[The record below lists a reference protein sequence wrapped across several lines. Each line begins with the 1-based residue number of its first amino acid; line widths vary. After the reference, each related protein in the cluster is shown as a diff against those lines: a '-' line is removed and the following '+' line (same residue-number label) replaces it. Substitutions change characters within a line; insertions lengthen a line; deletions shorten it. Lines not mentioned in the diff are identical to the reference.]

1 MGRPHLPEVGALD
14 PELRNSPVA
23 LEFDEEVDTL
33 RQQMPGDPVCYFNGR
48 PFAHGRYISS
58 GGQVLHCQYG
68 VWIDAGSADRD
79 NP

>member
-23 LEFDEEVDTL
+23 QEFDEDVDTL
-33 RQQMPGDPVCYFNGR
+33 RQQMPGEPVCYFNGR
-48 PFAHGRYISS
+48 SFAHGRYVSS
-58 GGQVLHCQYG
+58 GGQVLHCHYG